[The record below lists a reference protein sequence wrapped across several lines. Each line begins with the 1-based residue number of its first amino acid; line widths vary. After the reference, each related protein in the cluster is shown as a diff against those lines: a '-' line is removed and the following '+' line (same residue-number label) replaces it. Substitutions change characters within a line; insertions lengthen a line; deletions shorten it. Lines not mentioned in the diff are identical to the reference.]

1 VPTTWLVTAELF
13 TSPSRVE
20 RSVLTARIGNET
32 VVHARC
38 GDRAGARFQTKGAAV
53 AIMVMNF
60 EVDDYDTWKAMFDED
75 PAGRRQSGATGHVV
89 SRAVD
94 NPNEGFIRVEFP
106 SVEQAKA
113 FRERLLASGAI
124 ERGGMR
130 LKMGPTVAEVDDATT
145 Y

>member
-1 VPTTWLVTAELF
+1 M
-13 TSPSRVE
+13 SSRE
-20 RSVLTARIGNET
+20 PLN
-32 VVHARC
+32 
-38 GDRAGARFQTKGAAV
+38 
-53 AIMVMNF
+53 
-60 EVDDYDTWKAMFDED
+60 
-75 PAGRRQSGATGHVV
+75 
-89 SRAVD
+89 

-130 LKMGPTVAEVDDATT
+130 LKTGPTVAELDDSTT

>member
-1 VPTTWLVTAELF
+1 
-13 TSPSRVE
+13 
-20 RSVLTARIGNET
+20 
-32 VVHARC
+32 
-38 GDRAGARFQTKGAAV
+38 V
-53 AIMVMNF
+53 AILVLNF
-60 EVDDYDTWKAMFDED
+60 EVDDYDAWKPGFDED
-75 PAGRRQSGATGHVV
+75 PAGRRESGAIGYVV

-94 NPNEGFIRVEFP
+94 NPNEVFIRVDFP

-130 LKMGPTVAEVDDATT
+130 MKEGPTVAEVDDATT

>member
-1 VPTTWLVTAELF
+1 M
-13 TSPSRVE
+13 
-20 RSVLTARIGNET
+20 
-32 VVHARC
+32 
-38 GDRAGARFQTKGAAV
+38 

-60 EVDDYDTWKAMFDED
+60 EVDDYDTWKSMFDAD
-75 PAGRRQSGATGHVV
+75 PVGRAENGAVSHMV

-94 NPNEGFIRVEFP
+94 NPNEAFVRVEFP

-113 FRERLLASGAI
+113 FREKLLASGAI

-130 LKMGPTVAEVDDATT
+130 LKTGPTVAEIADQQI